1 MISKN
6 GDVVGVMT
14 ATLDSIITFKLSG
27 NIPQNVNFAVKS
39 DYALPLLRDL
49 NIDNTKNTEE
59 YSFTEIIQKVEESVF
74 LIISK

>member
-1 MISKN
+1 MSHIHGK
-6 GDVVGVMT
+6 MR
-14 ATLDSIITFKLSG
+14 
-27 NIPQNVNFAVKS
+27 IPQNVNFAVKS